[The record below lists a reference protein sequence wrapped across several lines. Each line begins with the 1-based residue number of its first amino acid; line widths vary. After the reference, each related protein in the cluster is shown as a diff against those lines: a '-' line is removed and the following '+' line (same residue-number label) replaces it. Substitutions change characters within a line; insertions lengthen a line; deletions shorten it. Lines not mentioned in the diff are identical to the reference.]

1 MSVRVQMRVSL
12 LHPYSF
18 PPPSPHL
25 RHTDSQT
32 TVEFVWKN
40 QWCVTLLVLEP
51 TADACSWALPCCT
64 TATKITTTQH
74 IILSIIAVIIGCPN
88 LESETWKN
96 GEDSNEFSQLL
107 LLVMRLWNSGA
118 GLALCL
124 AIGVVWVL
132 VEKEAVNFVSRPQG
146 VDFQHA
152 HDYMNSDA
160 QWRKH
165 RAVALAKNHS
175 LPSTVVRAHPA
186 PLEETIAAAR
196 ELVHSGT
203 IQDKRIAQLIH
214 QLQVNLVVSA
224 LV

>member
-1 MSVRVQMRVSL
+1 M
-12 LHPYSF
+12 
-18 PPPSPHL
+18 
-25 RHTDSQT
+25 
-32 TVEFVWKN
+32 
-40 QWCVTLLVLEP
+40 
-51 TADACSWALPCCT
+51 
-64 TATKITTTQH
+64 
-74 IILSIIAVIIGCPN
+74 
-88 LESETWKN
+88 
-96 GEDSNEFSQLL
+96 
-107 LLVMRLWNSGA
+107 
-118 GLALCL
+118 